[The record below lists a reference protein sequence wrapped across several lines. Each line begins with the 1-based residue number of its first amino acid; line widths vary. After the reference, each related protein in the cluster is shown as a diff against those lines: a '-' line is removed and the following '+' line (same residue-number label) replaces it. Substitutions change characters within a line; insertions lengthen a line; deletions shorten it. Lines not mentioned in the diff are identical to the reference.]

1 MGTVWRARDLA
12 LHRDVAV
19 KEVRPPD
26 PAMAEH
32 DVEGARTLRARVLRE
47 ARALARIDHPNVV
60 TIHHIVDAGEGTY
73 PWLVMELVTGGSL
86 QDRLERGTMTP
97 AEAAALGRELLSAL
111 RAAHERDIE
120 HRDVKPAN
128 VLLRPDGRPVLT
140 DFGIAAIREST
151 VLTASGSIIG
161 SPDYMAPERIRGG
174 ASGPAADLWSLA
186 MLLYVAVEGHHPL
199 RRENTLATLAA
210 VLSDDVPP
218 PLRAGALTGVLTRL
232 LVRDPAARPD
242 ADELDRALTAAT
254 ENSAEGSA
262 AEGAAAEE
270 AVAEE
275 AAASAAGGTTS
286 FRLAPPSTAPE
297 NATPGGPAPVG
308 ATPTGATPTKAS
320 AVGPAPTANA
330 SGAGAPAGTAPTADA
345 PAAGT
350 PAGTAPTADAPAAGT
365 PAGAAPVT
373 AAPATGAPA
382 TITPAD
388 AAPAKASPAGAAPV
402 EGPPVGTALVAD
414 APPSGAGRRR
424 RGRLGRFLGAA
435 AVVVLAVGIPV
446 AAMNWEWR
454 PAGPSTA
461 APSRQGPDA
470 RHPTTSAPAKETA
483 PEKLDLLT
491 ADGVRAAV
499 AAVKAASGGAKVTS
513 FVVYPDYAVAE
524 CLVKGSTKRY
534 DRYMYRGG
542 DVAVRQG
549 PGGTAFPGAVPADLD
564 AFSWDALPALM
575 KRADKELGVDEPT
588 SRYVVLTPGSTLLGS
603 EAGLS
608 VYLSDTY
615 GVAYLTADAK
625 GRVTAAYPRKD

>member
-12 LHRDVAV
+12 LHRDVAL

-26 PAMAEH
+26 PAMAEY

-86 QDRLERGTMTP
+86 QDRLDRGTMTP

-174 ASGPAADLWSLA
+174 TTGPAADLWSLA

-218 PLRAGALTGVLTRL
+218 PVRAGALTDVLTRL
-232 LVRDPAARPD
+232 LVRDPATRPD
-242 ADELDRALTAAT
+242 TDELDRALAAVVA
-254 ENSAEGSA
+254 ENPVAESPVAQSPVAQSPVAQSPVAEGA
-262 AEGAAAEE
+262 VAEGAAD
-270 AVAEE
+270 
-275 AAASAAGGTTS
+275 SGGGETTS
-286 FRLAPPSTAPE
+286 FRLAPPT
-297 NATPGGPAPVG
+297 TAPVG
-308 ATPTGATPTKAS
+308 AASTGPDPVGAALTGSHPVGAPPTGPDP
-320 AVGPAPTANA
+320 V
-330 SGAGAPAGTAPTADA
+330 
-345 PAAGT
+345 
-350 PAGTAPTADAPAAGT
+350 
-365 PAGAAPVT
+365 GAAPV
-373 AAPATGAPA
+373 G
-382 TITPAD
+382 
-388 AAPAKASPAGAAPV
+388 PV
-402 EGPPVGTALVAD
+402 GPVGTAAVGAG
-414 APPSGAGRRR
+414 PVPSGVRRR
-424 RGRLGRFLGAA
+424 RGRVGRFLASA
-435 AVVVLAVGIPV
+435 AVVALAVGIPV
-446 AAMNWEWR
+446 AAMSWEWR
-454 PAGPSTA
+454 PADPGSGPSTA
-461 APSRQGPDA
+461 PPSQQGPAA
-470 RHPTTSAPAKETA
+470 RRPASSSAPAKETA

-491 ADGVRAAV
+491 AKGVRTAV
-499 AAVKAASGGAKVTS
+499 AAVKAASGGAKVTG

-524 CLVKGSTKRY
+524 SLVKGSTKRY
-534 DRYMYRGG
+534 DRYVYRGG
-542 DVAVRQG
+542 DVAVREG
-549 PGGTAFPGAVPADLD
+549 PGGTAFPGSVPADLD

-588 SRYVVLTPGSTLLGS
+588 SRYLVLTPGSTMLGS

-615 GVAYLTADAK
+615 GVAYLKADRK
-625 GRVTAAYPRKD
+625 GRVTATYPRKD

>member
-1 MGTVWRARDLA
+1 MSRVIDGRFELVERLGGGGMGTVWRARDLA

-97 AEAAALGRELLSAL
+97 PEAAALGRELLSAL

-174 ASGPAADLWSLA
+174 TSGPAADLWSLA
-186 MLLYVAVEGHHPL
+186 MLLYVAVEGRHPL

-210 VLSDDVPP
+210 VLSDDVPA

-242 ADELDRALTAAT
+242 ADALDRALAAV
-254 ENSAEGSA
+254 A
-262 AEGAAAEE
+262 AEAPEVSGDEVSGE
-270 AVAEE
+270 GVSGEGVSGE
-275 AAASAAGGTTS
+275 GGTTS
-286 FRLAPPSTAPE
+286 FRLAPPDVSAPAPTAAPAAGPVSALDPPSGGTP
-297 NATPGGPAPVG
+297 ATAPVG
-308 ATPTGATPTKAS
+308 AA
-320 AVGPAPTANA
+320 PAPA
-330 SGAGAPAGTAPTADA
+330 
-345 PAAGT
+345 
-350 PAGTAPTADAPAAGT
+350 
-365 PAGAAPVT
+365 
-373 AAPATGAPA
+373 
-382 TITPAD
+382 
-388 AAPAKASPAGAAPV
+388 
-402 EGPPVGTALVAD
+402 
-414 APPSGAGRRR
+414 AGRRR
-424 RGRLGRFLGAA
+424 RGRVARFLGSA

-446 AAMNWEWR
+446 AAMSWEWR
-454 PAGPSTA
+454 PADPASGPSTA
-461 APSRQGPDA
+461 PPAGRPPAS
-470 RHPTTSAPAKETA
+470 SAPAKETA

-491 ADGVRAAV
+491 ADGVRTAV
-499 AAVKAASGGAKVTS
+499 AAVKAASGGAKVTG

-524 CLVKGSTKRY
+524 SLVKGSTKRY
-534 DRYMYRGG
+534 DRYVYRGG
-542 DVAVRQG
+542 DVAVREG
-549 PGGTAFPGAVPADLD
+549 PGGTAFPGSVPVDLD
-564 AFSWDALPALM
+564 TFSWGALPALM
-575 KRADKELGVDEPT
+575 KRADKELGVEKPT
-588 SRYVVLTPGSTLLGS
+588 SRYVVLTPGSTLTGF

-615 GVAYLTADAK
+615 GVAYLKADAK
-625 GRVTAAYPRKD
+625 GRVTATYPRKD

>member
-1 MGTVWRARDLA
+1 MRVSRVIDGRFELVERLGGGGMGTVWRARDLA

-86 QDRLERGTMTP
+86 QDRLDRGTMTP
-97 AEAAALGRELLSAL
+97 PEAAALGRELLSAL

-174 ASGPAADLWSLA
+174 TSGPAADLWSLA
-186 MLLYVAVEGHHPL
+186 MLLYVAVEGRHPL

-232 LVRDPAARPD
+232 LVRDPAARPG
-242 ADELDRALTAAT
+242 ADELDRALAAV
-254 ENSAEGSA
+254 A
-262 AEGAAAEE
+262 AEAPEVSGE
-270 AVAEE
+270 V
-275 AAASAAGGTTS
+275 GTTS
-286 FRLAPPSTAPE
+286 FRLAPPDVSA
-297 NATPGGPAPVG
+297 PAP
-308 ATPTGATPTKAS
+308 AA
-320 AVGPAPTANA
+320 
-330 SGAGAPAGTAPTADA
+330 A
-345 PAAGT
+345 PAAGSGSALD
-350 PAGTAPTADAPAAGT
+350 PPPGGAPATA
-365 PAGAAPVT
+365 PAGAAP
-373 AAPATGAPA
+373 AP
-382 TITPAD
+382 
-388 AAPAKASPAGAAPV
+388 
-402 EGPPVGTALVAD
+402 
-414 APPSGAGRRR
+414 GAGRRR
-424 RGRLGRFLGAA
+424 RGRVARFLGSA
-435 AVVVLAVGIPV
+435 AVVVLAVGVPV
-446 AAMNWEWR
+446 AAMGWEWR
-454 PAGPSTA
+454 PADPGSGPSTA
-461 APSRQGPDA
+461 PPAGRPPAS
-470 RHPTTSAPAKETA
+470 SAPAKETA

-491 ADGVRAAV
+491 ADGVRTAV
-499 AAVKAASGGAKVTS
+499 AAVKAASGGAKVTG

-524 CLVKGSTKRY
+524 SLVKGSTKRY
-534 DRYMYRGG
+534 DRYVYRGG
-542 DVAVRQG
+542 DVAVREG
-549 PGGTAFPGAVPADLD
+549 PGGTAFPGSVPVDLD
-564 AFSWDALPALM
+564 TFSWGALPALM
-575 KRADKELGVDEPT
+575 KRADKELGVEKPT
-588 SRYVVLTPGSTLLGS
+588 SRYVVLTPGSTLTGF

-615 GVAYLTADAK
+615 GVAYLKADAK
-625 GRVTAAYPRKD
+625 GRVTATYPRKD

>member
-1 MGTVWRARDLA
+1 MSRVIDGRFELVERLGGGGMGTVWRARDLA

-174 ASGPAADLWSLA
+174 TSGPAADLWSLA
-186 MLLYVAVEGHHPL
+186 MLLYVAVEGRHPL

-210 VLSDDVPP
+210 VLSDDVPA

-242 ADELDRALTAAT
+242 ADALDRALAAV
-254 ENSAEGSA
+254 A
-262 AEGAAAEE
+262 AEAPEVSGDEVCGDE
-270 AVAEE
+270 VSGEGVSGE
-275 AAASAAGGTTS
+275 GGTTS
-286 FRLAPPSTAPE
+286 FRLAPPDVSAPAPTAAPAAGPVSAPDPPSGGAP
-297 NATPGGPAPVG
+297 ATAPVG
-308 ATPTGATPTKAS
+308 AA
-320 AVGPAPTANA
+320 PAPA
-330 SGAGAPAGTAPTADA
+330 
-345 PAAGT
+345 
-350 PAGTAPTADAPAAGT
+350 
-365 PAGAAPVT
+365 
-373 AAPATGAPA
+373 
-382 TITPAD
+382 
-388 AAPAKASPAGAAPV
+388 
-402 EGPPVGTALVAD
+402 
-414 APPSGAGRRR
+414 AGRRR
-424 RGRLGRFLGAA
+424 RGRVARFLGSA
-435 AVVVLAVGIPV
+435 AVVVLAVGVPV
-446 AAMNWEWR
+446 AAMSWEWR
-454 PAGPSTA
+454 PADPASGPSTA
-461 APSRQGPDA
+461 PPSGRPPA
-470 RHPTTSAPAKETA
+470 SSAPAKETA

-491 ADGVRAAV
+491 ADGVRTAV
-499 AAVKAASGGAKVTS
+499 AAVKAASGGAKVTG

-524 CLVKGSTKRY
+524 SLVKGSTKRY
-534 DRYMYRGG
+534 DRYVYRGG
-542 DVAVRQG
+542 DVAVREG
-549 PGGTAFPGAVPADLD
+549 PGGTAFPGSVPVDLD
-564 AFSWDALPALM
+564 TFSWGALPALM
-575 KRADKELGVDEPT
+575 KHADKELGVEKPT
-588 SRYVVLTPGSTLLGS
+588 SRYVVLTPASTLTGF

-615 GVAYLTADAK
+615 GVAYLKADAK
-625 GRVTAAYPRKD
+625 GRVTATYPRKD

>member
-1 MGTVWRARDLA
+1 MIDGRFELVERLGGGGMGTVWRARDLA

-151 VLTASGSIIG
+151 VLTASGSLIG

-174 ASGPAADLWSLA
+174 TSGPAADLWSLA
-186 MLLYVAVEGHHPL
+186 MLLYVAVEGRHPL

-242 ADELDRALTAAT
+242 ADELDRALTAVAT
-254 ENSAEGSA
+254 AASAEGSV
-262 AEGAAAEE
+262 AEGP
-270 AVAEE
+270 VAEGSVAE
-275 AAASAAGGTTS
+275 GPAAGGTTASATGGTTS
-286 FRLAPPSTAPE
+286 FRIAPPNTAPE
-297 NATPGGPAPVG
+297 GAVSEGAAVDLAPVG
-308 ATPTGATPTKAS
+308 ATP
-320 AVGPAPTANA
+320 
-330 SGAGAPAGTAPTADA
+330 
-345 PAAGT
+345 AAGT
-350 PAGTAPTADAPAAGT
+350 P
-365 PAGAAPVT
+365 VT
-373 AAPATGAPA
+373 VS
-382 TITPAD
+382 PAD
-388 AAPAKASPAGAAPV
+388 AAP
-402 EGPPVGTALVAD
+402 VGTAPAGTPPERT
-414 APPSGAGRRR
+414 APVTGVPSGGGGRRR
-424 RGRLGRFLGAA
+424 RGPLGRFLGAA

-446 AAMNWEWR
+446 AAMNGEWR
-454 PAGPSTA
+454 PAGPGSGPSTT
-461 APSRQGPDA
+461 APSRQGPA
-470 RHPTTSAPAKETA
+470 AQHPATASASAEGTA

-491 ADGVRAAV
+491 ADGVRTAV

-588 SRYVVLTPGSTLLGS
+588 SRYLVLTPGSTLLGS

-625 GRVTAAYPRKD
+625 GRVTATYPRKD

>member
-97 AEAAALGRELLSAL
+97 PEAAALGRELLSAL

-174 ASGPAADLWSLA
+174 TSGPAADLWSLA
-186 MLLYVAVEGHHPL
+186 MLLYVAVEGRHPL

-210 VLSDDVPP
+210 VLSDDVPA

-242 ADELDRALTAAT
+242 ADALDRALAAV
-254 ENSAEGSA
+254 A
-262 AEGAAAEE
+262 AEAPEVSGEGVSGE
-270 AVAEE
+270 GVSGEGVSGE
-275 AAASAAGGTTS
+275 GVSGEGGTTS
-286 FRLAPPSTAPE
+286 FRLAPPDVSAPAPTAAPAAGPVSALDPPSGGTP
-297 NATPGGPAPVG
+297 ATAPVG
-308 ATPTGATPTKAS
+308 AA
-320 AVGPAPTANA
+320 PAPA
-330 SGAGAPAGTAPTADA
+330 
-345 PAAGT
+345 
-350 PAGTAPTADAPAAGT
+350 
-365 PAGAAPVT
+365 
-373 AAPATGAPA
+373 
-382 TITPAD
+382 
-388 AAPAKASPAGAAPV
+388 
-402 EGPPVGTALVAD
+402 
-414 APPSGAGRRR
+414 AGRRR
-424 RGRLGRFLGAA
+424 RGRVARFLGSA

-446 AAMNWEWR
+446 AAMIWEWR
-454 PAGPSTA
+454 PADPASGPSTA
-461 APSRQGPDA
+461 PPAGRPPAS
-470 RHPTTSAPAKETA
+470 SAPAKETA

-491 ADGVRAAV
+491 ADGVRTAV
-499 AAVKAASGGAKVTS
+499 AAVKAASGGAKVTG
-513 FVVYPDYAVAE
+513 FVMYPDYAVAE
-524 CLVKGSTKRY
+524 SLVKGSTKRY
-534 DRYMYRGG
+534 DRYVYRGG
-542 DVAVRQG
+542 DVAVREG
-549 PGGTAFPGAVPADLD
+549 PGGTAFPGSVPVDLD
-564 AFSWDALPALM
+564 TFSWGALPALM
-575 KRADKELGVDEPT
+575 KRADKELGVEKPT
-588 SRYVVLTPGSTLLGS
+588 SRYVVLTPGSTLTGF

-615 GVAYLTADAK
+615 GVAYLKADAK
-625 GRVTAAYPRKD
+625 GRVTATYPRKD

>member
-1 MGTVWRARDLA
+1 MSRVIDGRFELLERLGGGGMGTVWRAHDLA
-12 LHRDVAV
+12 LHRDVAL

-26 PAMAEH
+26 PAMAEY

-86 QDRLERGTMTP
+86 QDRLDRGTMTP

-174 ASGPAADLWSLA
+174 TTGPAADLWSLA

-218 PLRAGALTGVLTRL
+218 PVRAGALTDVLTRL
-232 LVRDPAARPD
+232 LVRDPATRPD
-242 ADELDRALTAAT
+242 TDELDRALAAVVA
-254 ENSAEGSA
+254 ENPVDEGAA
-262 AEGAAAEE
+262 AEGAAD
-270 AVAEE
+270 
-275 AAASAAGGTTS
+275 SGGGETTS
-286 FRLAPPSTAPE
+286 FRLAPPTTAPVG
-297 NATPGGPAPVG
+297 AASTGPAPVE
-308 ATPTGATPTKAS
+308 AAPTGSLP
-320 AVGPAPTANA
+320 V
-330 SGAGAPAGTAPTADA
+330 GAPPTGTDPVE
-345 PAAGT
+345 
-350 PAGTAPTADAPAAGT
+350 
-365 PAGAAPVT
+365 AAPV
-373 AAPATGAPA
+373 G
-382 TITPAD
+382 
-388 AAPAKASPAGAAPV
+388 
-402 EGPPVGTALVAD
+402 PVGTAAVGAG
-414 APPSGAGRRR
+414 PVPSGVRRR
-424 RGRLGRFLGAA
+424 RGRVGRFLASA
-435 AVVVLAVGIPV
+435 AVVALAVGIPV
-446 AAMNWEWR
+446 AAMSWEWR
-454 PAGPSTA
+454 PADPGSGPSTA
-461 APSRQGPDA
+461 PPSQQGPAA
-470 RHPTTSAPAKETA
+470 RRPASSSAPAKETA

-491 ADGVRAAV
+491 AKGVRTAV
-499 AAVKAASGGAKVTS
+499 AAVKAASGGAKVTG

-524 CLVKGSTKRY
+524 SLVKGSTKRY
-534 DRYMYRGG
+534 DRYVYRGG
-542 DVAVRQG
+542 DVAVREG
-549 PGGTAFPGAVPADLD
+549 PGGTAFPGSVPADLD

-588 SRYVVLTPGSTLLGS
+588 SRYLVLTPGSTMLGS

-615 GVAYLTADAK
+615 GVAYLKADRK
-625 GRVTAAYPRKD
+625 GRVTATYPRKD